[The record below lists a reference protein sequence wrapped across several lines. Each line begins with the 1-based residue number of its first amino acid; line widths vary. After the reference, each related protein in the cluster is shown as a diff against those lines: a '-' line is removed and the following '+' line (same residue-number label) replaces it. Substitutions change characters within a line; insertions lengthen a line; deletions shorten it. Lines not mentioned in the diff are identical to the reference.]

1 MERCEL
7 VASSMLVDQGLLAWS
22 GVVPK
27 FRPPFG
33 GRIMCE
39 EEEDV
44 TPRQLRSAPFRLS
57 SSAALERCR
66 SEFSIRRLLLAAF
79 GLLLLLLL
87 FMDAI
92 GEAMEPPAPP
102 FSSEDVD
109 VSSSDCGAA
118 ESCSEDSVLTTLAAT
133 SDEMAALEM
142 VGMLELAADIG
153 PVPAIN
159 SPCCSSGFLP
169 PGFWTLLLLLLS
181 HGSTSEAE
189 FGLVDDGS
197 DATEGLRPPPAPTFE
212 PFVRCLMFS
221 RLLMLN
227 VSSSDWLD
235 IESLASTDPP
245 YRKSPICSVSST
257 SSLYSDGPLTYT
269 LVLNA

>member
-1 MERCEL
+1 
-7 VASSMLVDQGLLAWS
+7 MLVDQGLLAWS

-33 GRIMCE
+33 GRTMCE
-39 EEEDV
+39 EDEL
-44 TPRQLRSAPFRLS
+44 TPRQLRSAPFKLS
-57 SSAALERCR
+57 SSAALDRCR
-66 SEFSIRRLLLAAF
+66 SEFSISRLLLAAF
-79 GLLLLLLL
+79 GLLLLL

-102 FSSEDVD
+102 FSNEDVD

-142 VGMLELAADIG
+142 VGMLELLATDIA
-153 PVPAIN
+153 PAIN
-159 SPCCSSGFLP
+159 SPCSSGFLP
-169 PGFWTLLLLLLS
+169 GFWALLLLLLLS
-181 HGSTSEAE
+181 HGSTRDAE

-235 IESLASTDPP
+235 MESFASTDPP
-245 YRKSPICSVSST
+245 YRKSPICSA
-257 SSLYSDGPLTYT
+257 SLRL
-269 LVLNA
+269 